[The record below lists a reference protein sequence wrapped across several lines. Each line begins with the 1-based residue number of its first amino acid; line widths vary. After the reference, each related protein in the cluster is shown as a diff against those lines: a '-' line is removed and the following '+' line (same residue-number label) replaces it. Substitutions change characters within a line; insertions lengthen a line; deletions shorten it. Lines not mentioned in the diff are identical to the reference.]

1 MKKEDWGGWESSG
14 NRFVGFT
21 KLALMGRNT
30 GDGTHIVR

>member
-21 KLALMGRNT
+21 NALMGRNT
-30 GDGTHIVR
+30 GGGTHIVR